1 MENKKKKRYGIVA
14 ALLLLVLAA
23 GVGTWAWLQAT
34 DQVTNE
40 FTVGSI
46 GKPEVKPDPDHPDKP
61 GTDPTDPSVDG
72 YLFETKWVKDSKMIP
87 DTDINKNPNVGIG
100 KDSDKSYVFIYV
112 KNAIVKDGE
121 GALAKTP
128 YFNLKNGWEPVAAD
142 QVKTNGNEGQYVS
155 GLFMYTAGG
164 TGTPAELTPADG
176 KAAYTGELFSVVHIP
191 AAMNNTDVVQS
202 PAKPTMTVSCY
213 IFGADQ
219 GDAANAVAQAKEWAK
234 TQSYPPPTEIPAR
247 SPSPF
252 SDRDLGSPLIDDWR
266 T

>member
-23 GVGTWAWLQAT
+23 GVGTYAWLSAT
-34 DQVTNE
+34 DQVKNE

-46 GKPEVKPDPDHPDKP
+46 DKPEVKPDPDYPDKP

-128 YFNLKNGWEPVAAD
+128 YFTLNNNWKPVADD
-142 QVKTNGNEGQYVS
+142 QVTTNGTGGQYVS

-164 TGTPAELTPADG
+164 TGQPAQLTPAGD
-176 KAAYTGELFSVVHIP
+176 KAAYTGELFSTVHIP
-191 AAMNNTDVVQS
+191 AAMNSTDVVTD
-202 PAKPTMTVSCY
+202 PAMTVSCY

-219 GDAANAVAQAKEWAK
+219 GDAQNAIDQAEAWVNDPNNGLK
-234 TQSYPPPTEIPAR
+234 
-247 SPSPF
+247 
-252 SDRDLGSPLIDDWR
+252 
-266 T
+266 

>member
-1 MENKKKKRYGIVA
+1 MENKKKKRYGIIA

-23 GVGTWAWLQAT
+23 GVGTYAWLSAT
-34 DQVTNE
+34 QSLKNE

-46 GKPEVKPDPDHPDKP
+46 GKPEVKPDPDQPDKP

-87 DTDINKNPNVGIG
+87 DTNINKNPNVGIG
-100 KDSDKSYVFIYV
+100 KDSDSSYVFVYV

-128 YFNLKNGWEPVAAD
+128 YFNLNNGWKPVATD

-155 GLFMYTAGG
+155 GLFMYTADG
-164 TGTPAELTPADG
+164 TDTPAKLTPANG
-176 KAAYTGELFSVVHIP
+176 KAAYTGELFSTVHIP
-191 AAMNNTDVVQS
+191 AAMNSTDVVEK
-202 PAKPTMTVSCY
+202 PAMTVSCY

-219 GDAANAVAQAKEWAK
+219 GSAQNAIAQAKEWAK
-234 TQSYPPPTEIPAR
+234 TQAQA
-247 SPSPF
+247 
-252 SDRDLGSPLIDDWR
+252 
-266 T
+266 

>member
-1 MENKKKKRYGIVA
+1 MENKKKKRYGIIA

-23 GVGTWAWLQAT
+23 GVGTYAWLSAT
-34 DQVTNE
+34 DSKTNE

-46 GKPEVKPDPDHPDKP
+46 GKPDVKPDPDQPNKP

-72 YLFETKWVKDSKMIP
+72 YLFETKWTNNSKMIP

-128 YFNLKNGWEPVAAD
+128 YFNLNNGWKPVADD
-142 QVKTNGNEGQYVS
+142 QVKTNGTDGQYVS
-155 GLFMYTAGG
+155 GLFMYTADG
-164 TGTPAELTPADG
+164 TSTPAELTPADG
-176 KAAYTGELFSVVHIP
+176 EAAYTGELFSTVHIP
-191 AAMNNTDVVQS
+191 AAMNNTDVVTN
-202 PAKPTMTVSCY
+202 PAMTVSCY

-219 GDAANAVAQAKEWAK
+219 GGAQNAIAQAKEWAK
-234 TQSYPPPTEIPAR
+234 TQA
-247 SPSPF
+247 
-252 SDRDLGSPLIDDWR
+252 
-266 T
+266 

>member
-23 GVGTWAWLQAT
+23 GVGTYAWLTAT
-34 DQVTNE
+34 QSLKNE

-61 GTDPTDPSVDG
+61 GTDPTDPSMDG

-87 DTDINKNPNVGIG
+87 DTNIDKNPNVGIG
-100 KDSDKSYVFIYV
+100 KDSDSSYVFVYV

-128 YFNLKNGWEPVAAD
+128 YFNLNNGWKPVAAD

-155 GLFMYTAGG
+155 GLFMYTADG
-164 TGTPAELTPADG
+164 TDAPAKLTPANG
-176 KAAYTGELFSVVHIP
+176 KAAYTGELFSTVHIP
-191 AAMNNTDVVQS
+191 AAMNSTDVVEN
-202 PAKPTMTVSCY
+202 PAMTVSCY

-219 GDAANAVAQAKEWAK
+219 KGDKTDAAANAVEQAKAWAK
-234 TQSYPPPTEIPAR
+234 TQAQA
-247 SPSPF
+247 
-252 SDRDLGSPLIDDWR
+252 
-266 T
+266 